1 MNKTSKEAKDK
12 PLHWWQL
19 SLMGVA
25 CTIGTGYFL
34 GTGVGVKIGGPAII
48 PAFLLAA
55 IGTFVVFDVLARM
68 SSQDPQEGSF
78 CVYARKGFGR
88 WAGFGSGWVYL
99 SSEILIMG
107 SQMAALS
114 LFTRFWFPGLPMWV
128 FALIYAVLGL
138 VIIILGTKG
147 FERAEHLF
155 AVMKLAA
162 IIAFLAIAG
171 AAILG
176 WLGGGKHAPN
186 WPVPLFPAGA
196 IGGWSSLIY
205 AFYAFGGI
213 EVMGLLAIRL
223 KDPKEGP
230 KAGRWMIGTLT
241 VLYTASLV
249 LALSLVP
256 WNTMGTKESPFVA
269 SLKGYGLSFV
279 PHLFNGAFIIAGFS
293 TMIAS
298 LFAVIT
304 ILVTLAKNKDAP
316 PVFARVSGGQRETPY
331 YAIGV
336 TALALSGSI
345 LLALLMPEK
354 MYEYVTTA
362 AGLMLM
368 YNWIFI
374 LFTSGRL
381 LKLSGWGQTKRWIST
396 AIIVLAISGT
406 VLHPMSRPGLWI
418 SLGFVVLI
426 GGVMLL
432 MKRIWSREQSKDRG
446 KVRRARPEGEPT

>member
-1 MNKTSKEAKDK
+1 MNETSKDTKEKSLK
-12 PLHWWQL
+12 WWQL

-34 GTGVGVKIGGPAII
+34 GTGVGIKIGGPAII
-48 PAFLLAA
+48 PAFILAA

-68 SSQDPQEGSF
+68 NSQDPQEGSF

-88 WAGFGSGWVYL
+88 SAGFSSGWVYFT
-99 SSEILIMG
+99 SEILIMG

-114 LFTRFWFPGLPMWV
+114 LFTRLWFPGLPMWV

-176 WLGGGKHAPN
+176 WLGTAKHAPK
-186 WPVPLFPAGA
+186 WPVPVFPTGI

-213 EVMGLLAIRL
+213 EVMGLLALRL

-241 VLYTASLV
+241 VLYMASLL
-249 LALSLVP
+249 LALSLTP
-256 WNTMGTKESPFVA
+256 WNTMGTKESPFVV
-269 SLKGYGLSFV
+269 SLQGYNLSFV
-279 PHLFNGAFIIAGFS
+279 PHFFNGAFIIAGFS

-316 PVFARVSGGQRETPY
+316 PLFAKVSRGKRETPY

-336 TALALSGSI
+336 TALALGGSI
-345 LLALLMPEK
+345 LLALFLPEK
-354 MYEYVTTA
+354 MYEFVTTA

-381 LKLSGWGQTKRWIST
+381 LKLTGWGQTKRWIST
-396 AIIVLAISGT
+396 TIIALAIIGT
-406 VLHPMSRPGLWI
+406 AFHPTSRPGLWI
-418 SLGFVVLI
+418 SLGFVLLI
-426 GGVMLL
+426 GGITLL
-432 MKRIWSREQSKDRG
+432 MKRIWSKEKSRDKS
-446 KVRRARPEGEPT
+446 KVRRMRAEGEPT

>member
-1 MNKTSKEAKDK
+1 MNKTSKGGEAK
-12 PLHWWQL
+12 PLQWWQL

-34 GTGVGVKIGGPAII
+34 GTGVGIQIGGPAII

-55 IGTFVVFDVLARM
+55 IGTFVVFDVLAKM
-68 SSQDPQEGSF
+68 SSKDPQEGSF

-88 WAGFGSGWVYL
+88 WAGFSCGWVYF

-114 LFTRFWFPGLPMWV
+114 LFTRLWFPGVPMWI
-128 FALIYAVLGL
+128 FASVYAVLGL
-138 VIIILGTKG
+138 IIIILGTQG

-155 AVMKLAA
+155 AVLKLAA
-162 IIAFLAIAG
+162 IIAFLGLAG
-171 AAILG
+171 AALFG
-176 WLGGGKHAPN
+176 WLGGGKHAPD
-186 WPVPLFPAGA
+186 WPLPVFPTGA

-213 EVMGLLAIRL
+213 EVMGMIAIRL
-223 KDPKEGP
+223 KKLEDAP
-230 KAGRWMIGTLT
+230 KAGRWMIGTLA
-241 VLYTASLV
+241 VLYMASLV
-249 LALSLVP
+249 LALTLVP
-256 WNTMGTKESPFVA
+256 WTTMGSKESPFVMA
-269 SLKGYGLSFV
+269 LKGYGLTFV
-279 PHLFNGAFIIAGFS
+279 PHLFNGVFIIAGFS

-316 PVFARVSGGQRETPY
+316 PLFAKVSRGKKETPY

-336 TALALSGSI
+336 TALALCGSI

-362 AGLMLM
+362 AGLILM

-374 LFTSGRL
+374 LVTSGRL
-381 LKLSGWGQTKRWIST
+381 LELSGWEQTKRWIST
-396 AIIVLAISGT
+396 AIIALAVTGT
-406 VLHPMSRPGLWI
+406 MFHDKSRPGLWI
-418 SLGFVVLI
+418 SLGFIVLI
-426 GGVMLL
+426 GGITLL
-432 MKRIWSREQSKDRG
+432 MTRIWSRSKGEVRQGQS
-446 KVRRARPEGEPT
+446 